1 MAIDSVTVGRARCEA
16 IALFSSNLR
25 FRAEPT
31 LGPRTAARRLFCA
44 GLRKTRVIKKLA
56 PPYTKSGAWF
66 LATRGGFYDKIQ
78 YWRRSFSS
86 FELGWMAAAAIVIV
100 IVGYLV
106 MGGPAGPLSG

>member
-44 GLRKTRVIKKLA
+44 GLRKTRVIKKIGA
-56 PPYTKSGAWF
+56 PLYEK
-66 LATRGGFYDKIQ
+66 RGVVSRYA
-78 YWRRSFSS
+78 RR
-86 FELGWMAAAAIVIV
+86 L
-100 IVGYLV
+100 L
-106 MGGPAGPLSG
+106 